1 MNGQVSK
8 KNRATVR
15 KPVLIRS
22 ELHRRLKL
30 IAFNYD
36 LKLQDLMDVIVETVL
51 DDKERIREILK
62 ELNVKE
68 KRDKISS

>member
-1 MNGQVSK
+1 MNRQVSK

-30 IAFNYD
+30 IAFNCD
-36 LKLQDLMDVIVETVL
+36 VKLQDLMDAIVETAL
-51 DDKERIREILK
+51 NDKTLIKEILK
-62 ELNVKE
+62 ELNVKNSY
-68 KRDKISS
+68 RF